1 MILNKLKLKL
11 LGNVQ
16 IFFNDTNITSLLSG
30 KSLALLSYLSF
41 YRETKHKRN
50 KIVDFLW
57 GNSQDSSAKY
67 NLRYNLWSINKIIK
81 DQSLEKLIDSVGK
94 ELYINPKIDIELDT
108 DNLLKIEKKLNSD
121 EYKIEDIISEKEK
134 YRELFLEGVYI
145 KECFEFNDWVYNK
158 REEFQKI
165 YTTMIK
171 ILLEHYQLNDMYND
185 SIKILKELINLNP
198 YNEENYI
205 QIIKGYL
212 ALNNKKNALMYY
224 NKCINIFREELNIS
238 PTEFLLEWEE
248 IIKESSV
255 PKNIKTHKINIFL
268 REEERENILTVECF
282 PSRLEYSLLYELSVV
297 LIKNIEIKDMNIL
310 QDISHINPE
319 VEFNGNSYYPDIE
332 TYKIRLFNSFIK
344 LLNIFSE
351 RNELL
356 LIIKNFHFIDKIS
369 FDFFKYLVF
378 SNKIE
383 GNIYLDNTLSCE
395 ELSYIEKYIT
405 VYKDSP
411 KIK

>member
-1 MILNKLKLKL
+1 
-11 LGNVQ
+11 
-16 IFFNDTNITSLLSG
+16 
-30 KSLALLSYLSF
+30 
-41 YRETKHKRN
+41 
-50 KIVDFLW
+50 
-57 GNSQDSSAKY
+57 
-67 NLRYNLWSINKIIK
+67 
-81 DQSLEKLIDSVGK
+81 
-94 ELYINPKIDIELDT
+94 
-108 DNLLKIEKKLNSD
+108 
-121 EYKIEDIISEKEK
+121 
-134 YRELFLEGVYI
+134 
-145 KECFEFNDWVYNK
+145 
-158 REEFQKI
+158 
-165 YTTMIK
+165 
-171 ILLEHYQLNDMYND
+171 MYND

-356 LIIKNFHFIDKIS
+356 S
-369 FDFFKYLVF
+369 
-378 SNKIE
+378 
-383 GNIYLDNTLSCE
+383 
-395 ELSYIEKYIT
+395 
-405 VYKDSP
+405 
-411 KIK
+411 

>member
-1 MILNKLKLKL
+1 MDKLKLKL
-11 LGNVQ
+11 LGNIQ
-16 IFFNDTNITSLLSG
+16 IFFNDTNITPLLSG
-30 KSLALLSYLSF
+30 KSIALLAYLSF

-81 DQSLEKLIDSVGK
+81 NQSLEKLIDSVGK
-94 ELYINPKIDIELDT
+94 ELYINSKIDIELDT
-108 DNLLKIEKKLNSD
+108 DNLLKIERELNFR
-121 EYKIEDIISEKEK
+121 EYKIEDIILEKERYK
-134 YRELFLEGVYI
+134 ELFLDGIYI

-165 YTTMIK
+165 YITMIK
-171 ILLEHYQLNDMYND
+171 ILLEYYQSNNMYNE

-205 QIIKGYL
+205 QIIKGFL
-212 ALNNKKNALMYY
+212 ALNNKKNALLYY

-238 PTEFLLEWEE
+238 PTEFLLKWKE
-248 IIKESSV
+248 IIKESPISKHI
-255 PKNIKTHKINIFL
+255 KNHKINIFL
-268 REEERENILTVECF
+268 KEEEKESILTVECF
-282 PSRLEYSLLYELSVV
+282 PSRTEYSFLYELSDI
-297 LIKNIEIKDMNIL
+297 LIKNINIEDKSL
-310 QDISHINPE
+310 LKEVSYINSE
-319 VEFNGNSYYPDIE
+319 AECLNNLYYPDSE
-332 TYKIRLFNSFIK
+332 VYKIRLFNSFIK

-351 RNELL
+351 KNEFFLA
-356 LIIKNFHFIDKIS
+356 IKNFHFIDKTS

-383 GNIYLDNTLSCE
+383 GNIYLINTLNCE

-405 VYKDSP
+405 IYKDLTADR
-411 KIK
+411 

>member
-319 VEFNGNSYYPDIE
+319 VEFNGNSYYPDIAAHN
-332 TYKIRLFNSFIK
+332 KKFSFY
-344 LLNIFSE
+344 
-351 RNELL
+351 R
-356 LIIKNFHFIDKIS
+356 
-369 FDFFKYLVF
+369 
-378 SNKIE
+378 
-383 GNIYLDNTLSCE
+383 
-395 ELSYIEKYIT
+395 
-405 VYKDSP
+405 
-411 KIK
+411 

>member
-1 MILNKLKLKL
+1 MDKLKLKL
-11 LGNVQ
+11 LGNIQ
-16 IFFNDTNITSLLSG
+16 IFFNDTNITPLLSG
-30 KSLALLSYLSF
+30 KSIALLAYLSF

-81 DQSLEKLIDSVGK
+81 NQSLEKLIDSVGK
-94 ELYINPKIDIELDT
+94 ELYINSKIDIELDT
-108 DNLLKIEKKLNSD
+108 DNLLKIERELNFR
-121 EYKIEDIISEKEK
+121 EYKIEDIILEKERYK
-134 YRELFLEGVYI
+134 ELFLDGIYI

-165 YTTMIK
+165 YITMIK
-171 ILLEHYQLNDMYND
+171 ILLEHYQSNNMYNE

-205 QIIKGYL
+205 QIIKGFL
-212 ALNNKKNALMYY
+212 ALNNKKNALLYY

-238 PTEFLLEWEE
+238 PTEFLLKWKE
-248 IIKESSV
+248 IIKESPTSKHI
-255 PKNIKTHKINIFL
+255 KNHKINIFL
-268 REEERENILTVECF
+268 KEEEKESILTVECF
-282 PSRLEYSLLYELSVV
+282 PSRTEYSFLYELSDI
-297 LIKNIEIKDMNIL
+297 LIKNINIEDKSLLKEVSYINSEAECMNNL
-310 QDISHINPE
+310 
-319 VEFNGNSYYPDIE
+319 YYPDSE
-332 TYKIRLFNSFIK
+332 VYKIRLFNSFIK

-351 RNELL
+351 KNEFFLA
-356 LIIKNFHFIDKIS
+356 IKNFHFIDKTS

-383 GNIYLDNTLSCE
+383 GNIYLINTLNCE

-405 VYKDSP
+405 IYKDLTADR
-411 KIK
+411 

>member
-1 MILNKLKLKL
+1 MNKLKLKL

-108 DNLLKIEKKLNSD
+108 DNLLKIEKKLNSG

-205 QIIKGYL
+205 
-212 ALNNKKNALMYY
+212 
-224 NKCINIFREELNIS
+224 
-238 PTEFLLEWEE
+238 
-248 IIKESSV
+248 
-255 PKNIKTHKINIFL
+255 
-268 REEERENILTVECF
+268 
-282 PSRLEYSLLYELSVV
+282 
-297 LIKNIEIKDMNIL
+297 
-310 QDISHINPE
+310 
-319 VEFNGNSYYPDIE
+319 
-332 TYKIRLFNSFIK
+332 
-344 LLNIFSE
+344 
-351 RNELL
+351 
-356 LIIKNFHFIDKIS
+356 
-369 FDFFKYLVF
+369 
-378 SNKIE
+378 
-383 GNIYLDNTLSCE
+383 
-395 ELSYIEKYIT
+395 
-405 VYKDSP
+405 
-411 KIK
+411 